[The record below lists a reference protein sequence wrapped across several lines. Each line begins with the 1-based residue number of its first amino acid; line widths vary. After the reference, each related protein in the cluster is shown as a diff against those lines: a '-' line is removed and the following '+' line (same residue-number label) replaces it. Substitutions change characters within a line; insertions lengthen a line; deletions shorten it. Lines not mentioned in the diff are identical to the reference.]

1 MDETISNADI
11 EEIKCVLKLY
21 GILMK
26 KEQAYLKEA
35 FELQMVVDN
44 LMYPKG
50 IGYGEKIHSNNDAHT
65 TPLINRKQHE
75 LKYADEQAAKCRNR
89 YEELDRQYKIENR
102 LEKISKAHRITIE
115 MIFFQKRSYEQ
126 IADKEKIKKQSVS
139 DRVKSAVISFIKVG
153 HDDGR

>member
-1 MDETISNADI
+1 MDETISNVDI

-50 IGYGEKIHSNNDAHT
+50 IGYVEKIHSNNDAHT

-139 DRVKSAVISFIKVG
+139 DRVKSAIISFIKVG
-153 HDDGR
+153 HADGR